1 MNAMQKSPSSR
12 QTKLVPILL
21 VAIICFIILSCVS
34 SLGIPITAIRRSSQI
49 TIEPDWRG
57 VVVSSLVPN
66 GYRPEILEP
75 GQHEII
81 PFFENV
87 VVYSIKPQTY
97 TFALQSNSNQTQSEP
112 AIKSQTKDGKSV
124 EIDAIVHYSINP
136 AEVIKLHSAWQGRY
150 PMEFVAPAVRQV
162 IDQVVSRYEFSEI
175 ITKKSE
181 LEQEIN
187 GLLNPKFKDNY
198 LIFDG
203 CSILDI
209 RSSQN

>member
-1 MNAMQKSPSSR
+1 MNAMQKSPSSC
-12 QTKLVPILL
+12 QTKPVTILL
-21 VAIICFIILSCVS
+21 VAVICFIILSCIS
-34 SLGIPITAIRRSSQI
+34 SLGIPIAAIQRSSQI

-75 GQHEII
+75 GQHKVI
-81 PFFENV
+81 PFFEHV

-97 TFALQSNSNQTQSEP
+97 TFSSQSNPTQSEP
-112 AIKSQTKDGKSV
+112 AIKSQTKDGKRV
-124 EIDAIVHYSINP
+124 EVDAIVHYSINP

-150 PMEFVAPAVRQV
+150 PMEFVAPTTRQV
-162 IDQVVSRYEFSEI
+162 IDLVISQYQFSEI

-187 GLLNPKFKDNY
+187 ELLTPKFKDNY